1 MLTIDEFADRLKS
14 YLNSEQVNSVRRAY
28 YYAEQAH
35 DGQTRRSGDPYI
47 IHPLEVASILADM
60 HMDHQI
66 LMAAMLHDVIED
78 TGIERQDIAG
88 QFGDVVADL
97 VDGVSKLT
105 HMNFANKTLAR
116 AENFQKMAL
125 AMAKDIRVILVK
137 LADRLHNMRT
147 LEVLRPDKRR
157 RIAMETLDIYVPI
170 ATRLGMHT
178 LRMEL
183 EDLGFFAMHPMRARL
198 IRQAV
203 SNARGNRKDLVSQVQ
218 QAIAARLEGEGLKGR
233 VVEREKH
240 LYSIYSK
247 MKNQRKSFD
256 DIMDMFALRIIVD
269 KVDSCY
275 RALGIVHNFYKPIP
289 GRFKDYIAIPK
300 ANGYQ
305 SLHTTL
311 FGMHGVPI
319 EIQIRTQEMEDM
331 ANNGIAAHWLYK
343 SGEEALSGSHAKT
356 QEWLKDVLELQKNA
370 GDSLEFIENVKID
383 LFPDEI
389 YVFTPKGHILE
400 LPKGATAVDYAYA
413 VHTDVGN
420 TCVACRIN
428 KRLAS
433 LSQPLQSGQTVE
445 VVAAPG
451 ARPNAA
457 WLNFV
462 VTGKARS
469 NIRHFLKHQRRN
481 ESIALGR
488 RLLNKALVSFNS
500 NLEQI
505 SDQVIHKQLSIFNLE
520 DLDELLEDIGLGNR
534 MAYIVAK
541 ILVEPGSLPEN
552 KSQVGLS
559 NREKPLSIRGSE
571 GMVISFGKC
580 CYPIPG
586 DPVVGYVNSG
596 LGIVIHTDTCHTVSE
611 IRHNPEKVLEVDWDK
626 DVSGEFTVE
635 LSVELEHHRSMIASL
650 ATAIT
655 AVEGNIEKIS
665 MAEQDSQFSIVQL
678 LLSVRNRS
686 HLEKIIKRLKAIKG
700 VHSIIRQHRDA
711 QTPD

>member
-1 MLTIDEFADRLKS
+1 MLTIDEFAGRLKS
-14 YLNSEQVNSVRRAY
+14 YLNAEQVNLVRRAY

-60 HMDHQI
+60 HMDHQS

-78 TGIERQDIAG
+78 TGIEKQDIAG
-88 QFGDVVADL
+88 QFGDVIADL

-105 HMNFANKTLAR
+105 HMNFENKTLAQ

-137 LADRLHNMRT
+137 LSDRLHNMRT
-147 LEVLRPDKRR
+147 LGVLRPDKRR
-157 RIAMETLDIYVPI
+157 RIAKETLDIYVPI
-170 ATRLGMHT
+170 ANRLGMHT
-178 LRMEL
+178 LRIEL
-183 EDLGFFAMHPMRARL
+183 EDLGFFAMYPMRARL

-203 SNARGNRKDLVSQVQ
+203 RNARGNRKDLVSQVQ
-218 QAIAARLEGEGLKGR
+218 QAIAARLEEEGLKGR
-233 VVEREKH
+233 VVGREKH

-247 MKNQRKSFD
+247 MKNQSKSFD
-256 DIMDMFALRIIVD
+256 DIMDMFAFRIIVD

-343 SGEEALSGSHAKT
+343 SGEEALSGSHART
-356 QEWLKDVLELQKNA
+356 RQWLKGVLELQKNA

-383 LFPDEI
+383 LFPDEV

-445 VVAAPG
+445 VVTAPG

-488 RLLNKALVSFNS
+488 RLLSKALVSFDS
-500 NLEQI
+500 SLGQI
-505 SDQVIHKQLSIFNLE
+505 SEQVIRQQLSVFGLD
-520 DLDELLEDIGLGNR
+520 DLDGLLEDIGLGNR

-552 KSQVGLS
+552 KSQLDLS
-559 NREKPLSIRGSE
+559 NSEKPLSIRGSE

-586 DPVVGYVNSG
+586 DPVVGHVSSG
-596 LGIVIHTDTCHTVSE
+596 RGIVIHTDTCPNVSE
-611 IRHNPEKVLEVDWDK
+611 IRHNPEKVLEVEWDK

-635 LSVELEHHRSMIASL
+635 LSVELEHHRGMIATL

-665 MAEQDSQFSIVQL
+665 MVEQDSRCSIVQL
-678 LLSVRNRS
+678 LLSVRGRL
-686 HLEKIIKRLKAIKG
+686 HLAKIIKRLRVIKG
-700 VHSIIRQHRDA
+700 VHSIIRRRRDS
-711 QTPD
+711 

>member
-1 MLTIDEFADRLKS
+1 
-14 YLNSEQVNSVRRAY
+14 
-28 YYAEQAH
+28 
-35 DGQTRRSGDPYI
+35 
-47 IHPLEVASILADM
+47 
-60 HMDHQI
+60 
-66 LMAAMLHDVIED
+66 
-78 TGIERQDIAG
+78 
-88 QFGDVVADL
+88 
-97 VDGVSKLT
+97 
-105 HMNFANKTLAR
+105 
-116 AENFQKMAL
+116 
-125 AMAKDIRVILVK
+125 
-137 LADRLHNMRT
+137 
-147 LEVLRPDKRR
+147 
-157 RIAMETLDIYVPI
+157 
-170 ATRLGMHT
+170 
-178 LRMEL
+178 
-183 EDLGFFAMHPMRARL
+183 
-198 IRQAV
+198 
-203 SNARGNRKDLVSQVQ
+203 
-218 QAIAARLEGEGLKGR
+218 RLEEEGLKGR
-233 VVEREKH
+233 VVGREKH

-256 DIMDMFALRIIVD
+256 DIMDMFAFRIIVD

-343 SGEEALSGSHAKT
+343 SGEEALSGSHART
-356 QEWLKDVLELQKNA
+356 RQWLKGVLELQKNA

-400 LPKGATAVDYAYA
+400 LPKGATAVDYAFA

-445 VVAAPG
+445 VVTAPG

-469 NIRHFLKHQRRN
+469 NIRHFLKNQRRN
-481 ESIALGR
+481 ESVALGR
-488 RLLNKALVSFNS
+488 RLLNKALVSFDS
-500 NLEQI
+500 SLEQI
-505 SDQVIHKQLSIFNLE
+505 SVEVIRKQLSVFSLS

-552 KSQVGLS
+552 KSQLDLS
-559 NREKPLSIRGSE
+559 NSEKPLSIRGSE

-586 DPVVGYVNSG
+586 DPVVGHVSSG
-596 LGIVIHTDTCHTVSE
+596 RGIVIHTDSCPNVSE
-611 IRHNPEKVLEVDWDK
+611 IRHNPEKVLEVEWDK
-626 DVSGEFTVE
+626 EVSGEFTVE
-635 LSVELEHHRSMIASL
+635 LSVE
-650 ATAIT
+650 
-655 AVEGNIEKIS
+655 
-665 MAEQDSQFSIVQL
+665 
-678 LLSVRNRS
+678 
-686 HLEKIIKRLKAIKG
+686 
-700 VHSIIRQHRDA
+700 
-711 QTPD
+711 